1 MPGHDA
7 NTLTVPFS
15 VERAIKEQSTL
26 VVEVPEF
33 LWQMADEKNKSVRHI
48 YVSVGA
54 VCKSQKA
61 SLLQKRHRLLK
72 REELPWREGHQQ
84 Q

>member
-15 VERAIKEQSTL
+15 RERAILAL

-33 LWQMADEKNKSVRHI
+33 LWQMADEKNKSVRRVH
-48 YVSVGA
+48 VSVGA

-61 SLLQKRHRLLK
+61 SLHLLK
-72 REELPWREGHQQ
+72 QEELPWREGRQQ

>member
-1 MPGHDA
+1 MPGRDA

-15 VERAIKEQSTL
+15 VERAILTL
-26 VVEVPEF
+26 VVEVPKF
-33 LWQMADEKNKSVRHI
+33 LWQMADEKNKSVRRI
-48 YVSVGA
+48 YVSMGA

-61 SLLQKRHRLLK
+61 SLLQQRHRLLT

>member
-15 VERAIKEQSTL
+15 RERAILTL
-26 VVEVPEF
+26 VVVEVPEF
-33 LWQMADEKNKSVRHI
+33 LWQMADEKHKSVRRVHI
-48 YVSVGA
+48 SVGTLS
-54 VCKSQKA
+54 KSQKA
-61 SLLQKRHRLLK
+61 PLHLLK
-72 REELPWREGHQQ
+72 QEELPWREGRQQ